1 MASVPPFL
9 VQASQNTKLPTLQE
23 MQFLNWIKQNNVPFD
38 PNAKQ
43 SDYDMRGFYRGM
55 QQGNPMAQTAV
66 NPNDN
71 QLHYPDYWKTP
82 SHQTFSAE
90 SQWAGPNASQW
101 VNDSQL
107 AAPSGKVV
115 FDEKLAN
122 APTTPDNLMDKAMMG
137 LMQSP
142 TGQ

>member
-1 MASVPPFL
+1 MAAQPPFA
-9 VQASQNTKLPTLQE
+9 VSPEYNTKLPDLQE
-23 MQFLNWIKQNNVPFD
+23 MQFLNWLKQNNVPFD
-38 PNAKQ
+38 PKASQ
-43 SDYDMRGFYRGM
+43 SDYDMRGFYQAL
-55 QQGNPMAQTAV
+55 QQGNPAATTAV

-71 QLHYPDYWKTP
+71 LMHYPDYWKTP
-82 SHQTFSAE
+82 QHQTFSSE
-90 SQWAGPNASQW
+90 SQWAGPNTPQW

-107 AAPSGKVV
+107 AAPNGKIV

-122 APTTPDNLMDKAMMG
+122 APATSQNLMNKAMMG

>member
-1 MASVPPFL
+1 MAAQPPFA
-9 VQASQNTKLPTLQE
+9 VQPSQNTQLPTLQE
-23 MQFLNWIKQNNVPFD
+23 MQFLNWLKQNNVPFN
-38 PNAKQ
+38 PNAQQ

-55 QQGNPMAQTAV
+55 QQGNPMATTGI

-71 QLHYPDYWKTP
+71 LMHYTDYWKTP
-82 SHQTFSAE
+82 SHQSFSAG
-90 SQWAGPNASQW
+90 SQWATPSTPDW
-101 VNDSQL
+101 INDSQL
-107 AAPSGKVV
+107 AAPSGKIM

-122 APTTPDNLMDKAMMG
+122 APTTTDNLMDKAMMG

>member
-1 MASVPPFL
+1 
-9 VQASQNTKLPTLQE
+9 
-23 MQFLNWIKQNNVPFD
+23 MQFLQWLQQNKVPFD
-38 PNAKQ
+38 PKAQQ
-43 SDYDMRGFYRGM
+43 SDYDMRGFFRGM
-55 QQGNPMAQTAV
+55 QQGNPMAATAV

-71 QLHYPDYWKTP
+71 LMHYPDYWKTP

-90 SQWAGPNASQW
+90 SQWADPSAPQW

-122 APTTPDNLMDKAMMG
+122 APTTQQNLMNKAMMG
-137 LMQSP
+137 VLSAP
-142 TGQ
+142 SGN